1 MPIPRPISP
10 TAGSF
15 GPDSVMDNI
24 LCNPTSTPIKITL
37 AKDTL
42 QQFCTEHQGVNLAQ
56 GGNFSTYYDSAED
69 DGMRLFFF
77 NVENQCAPT
86 GVYLPLN
93 ACVNGFTAVA
103 RCPGGHEDSTKLG
116 KAENDCLCF
125 DFYAEAKG
133 AVN

>member
-69 DGMRLFFF
+69 DGMRLFF
-77 NVENQCAPT
+77 NVENQCVPN

-93 ACVNGFTAVA
+93 ACVNDFTAVT
-103 RCPGGHEDSTKLG
+103 RCPGDSWDSTKLG